1 MSDEFNI
8 RFLKLHFKVKF
19 IEGGELPQYKVSAI
33 RGGIGEMLLRQ
44 SCISDRNCVECT
56 FMEECIVQ
64 RIFYHPL
71 KIVPEFVKDKSNMGY
86 LYECKDFRT
95 NMQKGDSLRFSMLLM
110 GDVIVHAPHILEAL
124 IRFGEVGIGK
134 NKVRFVVEK
143 VENSR
148 REIVFDKNGVNKS
161 NFYPQLVDDYI
172 KDRIGKSFPKKFQI
186 CFMTPWTQKYKGK
199 FLQNFDGEAFAESI
213 YRRVYLANCME
224 GNEISRNFAIPKN
237 IIVSGQE
244 VKHRE
249 ISRFS
254 STHNCK
260 IDLKGLIG
268 RFTLENVSQEFL
280 PYVYAGELL
289 HIGKNTSM
297 GFGQYKV
304 I

>member
-1 MSDEFNI
+1 
-8 RFLKLHFKVKF
+8 
-19 IEGGELPQYKVSAI
+19 
-33 RGGIGEMLLRQ
+33 
-44 SCISDRNCVECT
+44 
-56 FMEECIVQ
+56 MEECIVQ

>member
-1 MSDEFNI
+1 MLEDFKV
-8 RFLKLHFKVKF
+8 RFLKLNFRIKF
-19 IEGGELPQYKVSAI
+19 MESGELPQYKVSAI

-44 SCISDRNCVECT
+44 NCIYERDCEACSFKDECL
-56 FMEECIVQ
+56 VQ
-64 RIFYHPL
+64 RIYYHPL

-86 LYECKDFRT
+86 LYECRDFRT
-95 NMQKGDSLRFSMLLM
+95 NIQKSDILRFSMLLL
-110 GDVIVHAPHILEAL
+110 GDVIVHAPHILNA
-124 IRFGEVGIGK
+124 IQKFGEIGFGK
-134 NKVRFVVEK
+134 NKIKFILDK
-143 VENSR
+143 VENNG
-148 REIVFDKNGVNKS
+148 REAVFDKNVIN
-161 NFYPQLVDDYI
+161 NRMFAPQSLNDYI
-172 KDRIGKSFPKKFQI
+172 NSRLSRNYAKKIQV

-199 FLQNFDGEAFAESI
+199 FIKQFDGDAFVESV

-224 GNEISRNFAIPKN
+224 GNEISSYYNMSKN
-237 IIVSGQE
+237 IEVSDQE

-268 RFTLENVSQEFL
+268 KFTLSNVPKEFM
-280 PYVYAGELL
+280 PYIYAGELL